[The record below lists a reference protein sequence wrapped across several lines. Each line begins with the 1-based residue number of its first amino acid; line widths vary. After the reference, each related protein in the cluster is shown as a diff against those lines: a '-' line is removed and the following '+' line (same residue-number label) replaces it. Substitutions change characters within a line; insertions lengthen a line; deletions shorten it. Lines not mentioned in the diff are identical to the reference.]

1 MNALLTFVIVAG
13 YGTAFAV
20 GFYAFVVCPK
30 APVAYL
36 DGTVSKRAGG
46 QGKVS
51 LALAHPIF
59 DVQVTK

>member
-36 DGTVSKRAGG
+36 DGTVTAEARGEAQFGS
-46 QGKVS
+46 
-51 LALAHPIF
+51 HPIF
-59 DVQVTK
+59 DVQVTR